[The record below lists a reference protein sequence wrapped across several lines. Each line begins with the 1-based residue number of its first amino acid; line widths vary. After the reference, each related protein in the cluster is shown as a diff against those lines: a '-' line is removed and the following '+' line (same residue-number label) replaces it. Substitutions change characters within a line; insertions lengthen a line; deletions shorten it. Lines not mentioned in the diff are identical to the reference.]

1 MLFMDAGVILLFVCS
16 VALAGFLVLY
26 LFRQM
31 QGMKED
37 FHQQVTQLQ
46 QTVSQRFDSNV
57 QTVTSH
63 LGIIT
68 GQITNTTN
76 VVAQVEGKLGQMQQ
90 ASQQIFDLAKQM
102 SSLQEILQSPKM
114 RGGFGEF
121 LLNDLLAQ
129 CLRPDAYK
137 VQSPFKNGT
146 IVDAALFIGKST
158 LCIDSK
164 FPLENFRRM
173 YQTEGEPERRNL
185 RKQFLN
191 DVKKHINDISTKYI
205 LPEENTLDFALMF
218 IPAENVYYELIVRD
232 ENDLYE
238 HCLLK
243 KVIPV
248 SPNTFYAY
256 LQVILQGLRG
266 FQISEQAK
274 RILAQLQ
281 QVGNDLDRLDVD
293 FTKIGSHLRDAQS
306 SFEKSDFA
314 TAKIEEKSCLD
325 GHGRAGRATGSADQ
339 RGTKL
344 ARPAP
349 LRACVRKS
357 ALCLSASVFK
367 S

>member
-1 MLFMDAGVILLFVCS
+1 MDAGVILLFVFL
-16 VALAGFLVLY
+16 VALSCILILY
-26 LFRQM
+26 LLRQT
-31 QGMKED
+31 QRVRED
-37 FHQQVTQLQ
+37 LQQQMSQLQ

-57 QTVTSH
+57 HAVTSH

-68 GQITNTTN
+68 NQITNTTN

-90 ASQQIFDLAKQM
+90 ASQQIFDLARQM

-114 RGGFGEF
+114 RGGLGEY

-137 VQSPFKNGT
+137 IQSPFKNGT
-146 IVDAALFIGKST
+146 IVDAALFLGKSI

-173 YQTEGEPERRNL
+173 YQSESDAERKTL
-185 RKQFLN
+185 RKQFLT

-232 ENDLYE
+232 DSNLYE
-238 HCLLK
+238 HCLQK

-281 QVGNDLDRLDVD
+281 QVGNDLDRFDID
-293 FTKIGSHLRDAQS
+293 FTKIGSHVRDAQS
-306 SFEKSDFA
+306 SFDRSDLRLQRLKKKVASMGTEETDELPEPLA
-314 TAKIEEKSCLD
+314 TALPIEKI
-325 GHGRAGRATGSADQ
+325 
-339 RGTKL
+339 
-344 ARPAP
+344 
-349 LRACVRKS
+349 
-357 ALCLSASVFK
+357 
-367 S
+367 